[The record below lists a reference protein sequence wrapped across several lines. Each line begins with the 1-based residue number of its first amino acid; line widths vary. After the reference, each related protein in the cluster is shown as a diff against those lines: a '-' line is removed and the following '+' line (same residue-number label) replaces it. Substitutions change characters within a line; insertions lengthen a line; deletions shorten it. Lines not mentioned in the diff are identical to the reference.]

1 MIKKLTN
8 KEEAVMQALWKLKKA
23 FVKDLLEELPEPKP
37 HYNTV
42 STIIRLLEE
51 KGFVGH
57 KAYGNTHQYFPKI
70 TKKEYARKF
79 MGEVL
84 ANYFDNSLKSMV
96 AFFAEEEDL
105 SETELKEIID
115 LIEKKN

>member
-8 KEEAVMQALWKLKKA
+8 KEEAIMQALWKLKKA
-23 FVKDLLEELPEPKP
+23 FVKEILEELPEPRP

-42 STIIRLLEE
+42 STIVRLLED
-51 KGFVGH
+51 KGFIGH
-57 KAYGNTHQYFPKI
+57 KAYGNTHQYFP
-70 TKKEYARKF
+70 TVSKKAYTRQF
-79 MGEVL
+79 MGDVL

-96 AFFAEEEDL
+96 TFFAEEEAL
-105 SETELKEIID
+105 SEEQIQEIIN